1 MSTPAPD
8 GEHLPRQ
15 GHRQGHTPHQP
26 NDRREHPGAALAIP
40 ERHRRCV
47 GDGVVREDRDAG
59 EPDGVAQVDG
69 DDGDHHHERNGE
81 LGPHR
86 CRALLVDGGEPG
98 RQLRAAGHGEHRPRH
113 AGQQVEQHPERGERG
128 ADAHDRLECRPG
140 SALDDQL
147 QRGLR
152 RGEVVDRHDGQGR
165 DGDDRVGGEHEG
177 QRAHDRPRDRPRRIP
192 HLLAQRRNPRV
203 AGECEEEEP
212 GRAQHVER
220 IGVERR
226 QPAHVGV
233 AGPASDDH
241 AGEHRQR
248 DGQDEAGDRGGA
260 GQPAE
265 VDDGDPGH
273 RRDGDDSLR
282 TRPEIRP
289 DGQGDGGARGRLA
302 DDEAPAGQESPDR
315 SELTAS
321 VDVRAAGLRV
331 HRGEAR
337 RRRGVAQRDDGGD
350 AESDQQ
356 GGSRRRGRR

>member
-1 MSTPAPD
+1 MASRRSTATTAIITTSATVSSARTGVSRRSSTAASHAGSSVRRAIASIVRDTPGSRLNSTPSAASAAPMRTT
-8 GEHLPRQ
+8 GSSAGKGPRS
-15 GHRQGHTPHQP
+15 TT
-26 NDRREHPGAALAIP
+26 NCSGA
-40 ERHRRCV
+40 CV
-47 GDGVVREDRDAG
+47 AARSSTGTTASVVTATI
-59 EPDGVAQVDG
+59 VYTASTK
-69 DDGDHHHERNGE
+69 
-81 LGPHR
+81 
-86 CRALLVDGGEPG
+86 A
-98 RQLRAAGHGEHRPRH
+98 
-113 AGQQVEQHPERGERG
+113 
-128 ADAHDRLECRPG
+128 
-140 SALDDQL
+140 SA
-147 QRGLR
+147 
-152 RGEVVDRHDGQGR
+152 
-165 DGDDRVGGEHEG
+165 
-177 QRAHDRPRDRPRRIP
+177 AHDRPRDRPRRIP

-220 IGVERR
+220 TGVERR

-233 AGPASDDH
+233 AGPPSDDH

-248 DGQDEAGDRGGA
+248 DGQDEAGDGGGA

-273 RRDGDDSLR
+273 RRDGDDSLG

-302 DDEAPAGQESPDR
+302 DDEPPAGQESPDR

-356 GGSRRRGRR
+356 CRSRRRGRR